1 MSKKIDDYPSL
12 KKEVE
17 KREKIVHL
25 KYVDEVLAKRI
36 EEDIEKD
43 TEVSEKIVSVADPF
57 KFAGYDPNVIDFIRR
72 CDTIDQAVEILD
84 YLENIGDISTND
96 GDKLRKRLKT
106 EGLRSFGPKKEKGFY
121 FSQDE

>member
-17 KREKIVHL
+17 KKEKMVHL

>member
-57 KFAGYDPNVIDFIRR
+57 KFAGYDPNVIDFVRR

-106 EGLRSFGPKKEKGFY
+106 EGLRSFGLKKEKGFY

>member
-1 MSKKIDDYPSL
+1 MSKKINDYPTL

-17 KREKIVHL
+17 KREKIVHI

-57 KFAGYDPNVIDFIRR
+57 KFAGFDPNVIDFIRR

>member
-17 KREKIVHL
+17 KREKMVHL

>member
-1 MSKKIDDYPSL
+1 MSKKIDDYPTL

-17 KREKIVHL
+17 KKEKMVHL

-121 FSQDE
+121 FSQEE

>member
-1 MSKKIDDYPSL
+1 MNKKIADYPTL

-17 KREKIVHL
+17 KREKMVHL

>member
-1 MSKKIDDYPSL
+1 MSKKIDDYPTL
-12 KKEVE
+12 KKEVKKKE
-17 KREKIVHL
+17 KMVHL

-36 EEDIEKD
+36 EEDIEKNTD
-43 TEVSEKIVSVADPF
+43 ISEKIVPMADPF

-96 GDKLRKRLKT
+96 GDTLRKRLKT
-106 EGLRSFGPKKEKGFY
+106 DGLRSFGPKKVKGFY

>member
-57 KFAGYDPNVIDFIRR
+57 KFVGYDPNVIDFIRR

>member
-17 KREKIVHL
+17 KKEKMVHL

-96 GDKLRKRLKT
+96 GDKLRERLKT